1 MSGYTPAGF
10 NGDEERD
17 WATDPDAPKAQ
28 MRTREQVLG
37 LTRSEILN
45 LRGADLDAACALLL
59 ELRCSEILSLRGAD
73 LDIARAVLCEGD
85 QDWMRSNGGI
95 FRPSSSLSHA
105 ALACDVMIKRGYGIS
120 VFLDADSIEC
130 CIGKDGEDD
139 VWTYVH
145 ETEAEARTMACV
157 LASWKDGQ
165 DGIE

>member
-1 MSGYTPAGF
+1 MSGYTPEGF

-17 WATDPDAPKAQ
+17 WATDPDAPKAPL
-28 MRTREQVLG
+28 RTKEQFLG

-45 LRGADLDAACALLL
+45 LRGADLDAACALLCMDDVTWD
-59 ELRCSEILSLRGAD
+59 E
-73 LDIARAVLCEGD
+73 EG
-85 QDWMRSNGGI
+85 QCWTRSNGDT
-95 FRPSSSLSHA
+95 FRPSLLLNHA

-130 CIGKDGEDD
+130 CVGKDGEDD

-157 LASWKDGQ
+157 LAAWKDGQ
-165 DGIE
+165 DGIEQTA